1 MYVAWLKGCTLL
13 LWLLVGERLG
23 ITEVAMYAVIRQY
36 QIPLEAVEAVTR
48 QVCEGFAPF
57 ISRVMPGFVEYCW
70 IDAGNGKLI
79 SISVYED
86 RAVAEVS
93 TEMAAA
99 DVREHLAGLVP
110 NPPEV
115 LAGEVI
121 VRILGHMGQDST

>member
-1 MYVAWLKGCTLL
+1 
-13 LWLLVGERLG
+13 
-23 ITEVAMYAVIRQY
+23 MYAVIRQY
-36 QIPLEAVEAVTR
+36 QVPLDAVEAVTR
-48 QVCEGFAPF
+48 QVREGFAPF
-57 ISRVMPGFVEYCW
+57 VSRVMPGFVEYCW
-70 IDAGNGKLI
+70 IDAGNGRLI

-121 VRILGHMGQDST
+121 VRVLGHMGQDST

>member
-1 MYVAWLKGCTLL
+1 M
-13 LWLLVGERLG
+13 G
-23 ITEVAMYAVIRQY
+23 IKEMAMYAVIRQY

-48 QVCEGFAPF
+48 QVSEGFAPF
-57 ISRVMPGFVEYCW
+57 ISKVMPGFVEYCW

-79 SISVYED
+79 SISVFED

-99 DVREHLAGLVP
+99 DVREHLAGLVA

-121 VRILGHMGQDST
+121 VRIVGQLEQDST